1 MSAAKKAGY
10 VIGPDIDLD
19 REVVVDQHGRRIT
32 EQRAQQLAEDAVRT
46 VRAGRPSLTSP
57 GQRSPEVK
65 ARVPADL
72 RDRLSEEA
80 RRRGTTT
87 SELVRQALEEYL
99 AS

>member
-1 MSAAKKAGY
+1 MSTPKKGGY
-10 VIGPDIDLD
+10 VIGPDVDLD
-19 REVVVDQHGRRIT
+19 RDVVVDQHGRRIT
-32 EQRAQQLAEDAVRT
+32 EQRARDLAEDAVRT

-72 RDRLSEEA
+72 RQRLTEEA
-80 RRRGTTT
+80 QRRGTTT
-87 SELVRQALEEYL
+87 SELVREALEEYL